1 MRYYTQPGHFRYRKE
16 KLAGMVEICIFG
28 GRKIKLQT
36 ERWTFMALFE
46 IKGRGTALNPVNR
59 FELIDIE
66 YDAEWL
72 ESGEAPSYKTVYYAD
87 TTRSILSKNDSPDI
101 GFTYSVNPYRGC
113 EHGCIYCYAR
123 PSHEYFGWSSGLDF
137 ETKILVKR
145 DAPRLLAEAFRGK
158 SWESQVIAFSG
169 NTDCYQPIERKL
181 EITRGCLEVFLRFRN
196 PLGMITKN
204 ALILRD
210 LDLLEELARLN
221 LVSVAISITT
231 LDNQLCRK
239 MEPRTSAPRK
249 RLETI
254 AQLAKAGVPV
264 GVNAAPMIPGLNDHE
279 LPAILAA
286 AADHGA
292 QTAGFILVRLPY
304 ANKELFVDWLKTHYP
319 EREEKVLRAI
329 RDVRNGK
336 LNDPRFGKRFTGEGE
351 RAEALAQLFE
361 VCCQKHS
368 LNKLKMRL
376 TTEHF
381 RREKTKQGDLF
392 EESSK
397 SS

>member
-28 GRKIKLQT
+28 ERKIKLQT

-72 ESGEAPSYKTVYYAD
+72 ESGEAPSYKTVYYED

-158 SWESQVIAFSG
+158 SWEPQVIAFSG

>member
-1 MRYYTQPGHFRYRKE
+1 MSN
-16 KLAGMVEICIFG
+16 
-28 GRKIKLQT
+28 LQ
-36 ERWTFMALFE
+36 

-59 FELIDIE
+59 FELIEIE
-66 YDAEWL
+66 IDREWL
-72 ESGEAPSYKTVYYAD
+72 ESGEAPSHQTVYYED
-87 TTRSILSKNDSPDI
+87 RTRTILSENDSPDI
-101 GFTYSVNPYRGC
+101 GFKYSINPYRGC

-145 DAPRLLAEAFRGK
+145 DAPKLLAEAFRRR
-158 SWESQVIAFSG
+158 SWQPQVIAFSG

-196 PLGMITKN
+196 PLGLITKN

-210 LDLLEELARLN
+210 LDLLQELARRN

-231 LDNQLCRK
+231 LDKQLCRK
-239 MEPRTSAPRK
+239 MEPRTSAPQN

-264 GVNAAPMIPGLNDHE
+264 GVNVAPIIPGLTDHE
-279 LPAILAA
+279 IPAILAA
-286 AADHGA
+286 AAEHGA
-292 QTAGFILVRLPY
+292 QRAGFILVRLPY

-319 EREEKVLRAI
+319 ERAQKVLSAI
-329 RDVRNGK
+329 RDVRNGA
-336 LNDPRFGKRFTGEGE
+336 LNDPRFGTRFSGEGE
-351 RAEALAQLFE
+351 RAEAIARLFQ
-361 VCCQKHS
+361 VCCQKHG
-368 LNKLKMRL
+368 LNRHFTHL

-381 RREKTKQGDLF
+381 RREETRQGDLF
-392 EESSK
+392 
-397 SS
+397 

>member
-1 MRYYTQPGHFRYRKE
+1 
-16 KLAGMVEICIFG
+16 
-28 GRKIKLQT
+28 
-36 ERWTFMALFE
+36 MALFE

-59 FELIDIE
+59 FDLIDIE
-66 YDAEWL
+66 YDTEWL
-72 ESGEAPSYKTVYYAD
+72 ESGEVPSHKTVYYED

-101 GFTYSVNPYRGC
+101 SFTYSINPYRGC

-123 PSHEYFGWSSGLDF
+123 PTHEYFGWSAGLDF

-145 DAPRLLAEAFRGK
+145 DAPKLLAEAFRGRK
-158 SWESQVIAFSG
+158 WEPQIIAFSG
-169 NTDCYQPIERKL
+169 NTDCYQPVERKL

-210 LDLLEELARLN
+210 LDLLQELARHN

-239 MEPRTSAPRK
+239 MEPRTSAPHK

-286 AADHGA
+286 AAEHGA
-292 QTAGFILVRLPY
+292 QRAGFILVRLPY
-304 ANKELFVDWLKTHYP
+304 ANKELFVDWIKTHYP
-319 EREEKVLRAI
+319 ERAEKVLSAI
-329 RDVRNGK
+329 RDVRNGR

-351 RAEALAQLFE
+351 RAEAMAKLFE
-361 VCCQKHS
+361 VCCQKHG
-368 LNKLKMRL
+368 LNQNYKRL

-381 RREKTKQGDLF
+381 RREETRQGELF
-392 EESSK
+392 GE
-397 SS
+397 